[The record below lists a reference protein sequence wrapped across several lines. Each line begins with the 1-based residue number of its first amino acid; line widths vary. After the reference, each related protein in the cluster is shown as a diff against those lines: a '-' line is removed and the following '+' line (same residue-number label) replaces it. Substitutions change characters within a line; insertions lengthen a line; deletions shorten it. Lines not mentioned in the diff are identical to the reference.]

1 MYTQNQWQGDP
12 ASSGVDD
19 VAFTM
24 EMLDHLEERYC
35 IDSSRVYAA
44 GKSNGGG
51 FTNLLAC
58 DGTAS
63 KRIAAFA
70 PVSGAYYQDVP
81 EDACDA
87 ETVPIEC
94 NPGRCP
100 IPIIEFH
107 GTAEST
113 IPYNGGGRRGE
124 CLPSVPHFVREW
136 AKRDGL
142 GLHNQTTSLYDG
154 NVLEYQYGSEEA
166 LGTVTHY
173 RIEGLGHDWP
183 SVNPNSDN
191 PDGTFLDATPIIM
204 DFFSRWTL

>member
-1 MYTQNQWQGDP
+1 
-12 ASSGVDD
+12 
-19 VAFTM
+19 M
-24 EMLDHLEERYC
+24 EMLDHFEERYC
-35 IDSSRVYAA
+35 IDSSRVYAT

-58 DGTAS
+58 DPTAS
-63 KRIAAFA
+63 ERIAAFA

-81 EDACDA
+81 EDACNA
-87 ETVPIEC
+87 ETVPIKC
-94 NPGRCP
+94 NTGRCP

-107 GTAEST
+107 GTADTT

-142 GLHNQTTSLYDG
+142 GLHNQTTSVYDG
-154 NVLEYQYGSEEA
+154 NVLEYQYGRGEA